1 MDYFKSYGIEVGRGR
16 THEET
21 IYGTVLVYT
30 AIFNE
35 ISTYLDNYK
44 LTPAKFN
51 VLMIIKH
58 QGQEK
63 GISQIDIGNR
73 LMVTASNMTRLL
85 EKLGKEGLI
94 SRSALIGDKR
104 VKVIKVTAK
113 GSRLLDAAW
122 PGYERTVNGLAAHL
136 SKEEQ
141 KTVAQLTQKWLY
153 SLKGSSL

>member
-1 MDYFKSYGIEVGRGR
+1 MDYFKSYGIEIGLGKF
-16 THEET
+16 HEET

-35 ISTYLDNYK
+35 ISDYLDQFG

-51 VLMIIKH
+51 VMMIIKH
-58 QGQEK
+58 QGQEA
-63 GISQIDIGNR
+63 GISQVDIGNR

-85 EKLGKEGLI
+85 EKLGREGLI

-104 VKVIKVTAK
+104 VKVIKVTPK
-113 GSRLLDAAW
+113 GSKLLDKAW
-122 PGYERTVNGLAAHL
+122 PGYEETVKRLANHL

-141 KTVAQLTQKWLY
+141 KIVAQLTQKWFY
-153 SLKGSSL
+153 SLRGLKR

>member
-1 MDYFKSYGIEVGRGR
+1 MDYFKAYGIEIGQGKY
-16 THEET
+16 HEET
-21 IYGTVLVYT
+21 IYGIVLVYT
-30 AIFNE
+30 AIFNG
-35 ISTYLDNYK
+35 ITSYLDQYG

-85 EKLGKEGLI
+85 EKLGREGLI
-94 SRSALIGDKR
+94 GRSSLIGDKR
-104 VKVIKVTAK
+104 VKLIKITPK
-113 GSRLLDAAW
+113 GSKLLDRAW
-122 PGYERTVNGLAAHL
+122 PGYEDTIKKLAVHL

-141 KTVAQLTQKWLY
+141 KLVARLTQKWFY
-153 SLKGSSL
+153 SLCKQ